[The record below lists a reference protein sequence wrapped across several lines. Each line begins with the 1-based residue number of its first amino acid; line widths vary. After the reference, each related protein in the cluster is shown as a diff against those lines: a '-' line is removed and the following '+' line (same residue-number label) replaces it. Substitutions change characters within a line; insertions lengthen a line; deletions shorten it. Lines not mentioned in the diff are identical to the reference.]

1 MTKDTNPKAPF
12 GDARVP
18 MSTVPATV
26 MAELAVALL
35 EGALKYGRHN
45 YRIDG
50 CRASTYYDAT
60 MRHLMSWW
68 EGEDID
74 RDSGVHHVTK
84 AIASLAVLRDA
95 MILGKVN
102 DDRPPP
108 APGDLLRALNA
119 HVVDLRKM
127 FPNPKEPYTHDA
139 TFSEDDLFRGL
150 DGHSSGHQ
158 FDADPDSL
166 RGDAILKAEAA
177 AAPPPEDPL
186 EGITIMRLGDPLALH
201 NAVAEA
207 VGEPPIRQG
216 VNITVEPARGT
227 YRKPC
232 DGDAPAAV
240 EIKGAF
246 DRTKNVG
253 PLVYR
258 RTEDGRIAWWRWD
271 ELEGTYVRAAA

>member
-1 MTKDTNPKAPF
+1 MEQKDTNPKAPF

-45 YRIDG
+45 YRVDG

-60 MRHLMSWW
+60 MRHLMAWW

-74 RDSGVHHVTK
+74 RDSGLHHLTK
-84 AIASLAVLRDA
+84 AIASLTVLRDA
-95 MILGKVN
+95 MLLGKVN

-108 APGDLLRALNA
+108 ITGGFFPALNA

-127 FPNPKEPYTHDA
+127 FPNPKEPYTRALPESA
-139 TFSEDDLFRGL
+139 TFDLF
-150 DGHSSGHQ
+150 S
-158 FDADPDSL
+158 
-166 RGDAILKAEAA
+166 GDAILKAEAD
-177 AAPPPEDPL
+177 AAPPPRDPL
-186 EGITIMRLGDPLALH
+186 EDLPEGVTFMRLGDPLALH
-201 NAVAEA
+201 NAVAAA

-216 VNITVEPARGT
+216 VNLEVQPAHGT

-232 DGDAPAAV
+232 DGEAQAAV

-258 RTEDGRIAWWRWD
+258 RTEDDRVSWWTWD
-271 ELEGTYVRAAA
+271 EPNEIYLRRT